1 MKEKYPSFGTQG
13 RRYPKSKDGTTA
25 FPFHNGPRL
34 GTTTVAGKH
43 PAPPNC
49 MKCLSYFGKD
59 PDKFSLQ
66 VEHFITPILNC
77 NDYLSL
83 KFFTVYIAVS
93 F

>member
-13 RRYPKSKDGTTA
+13 RRYPKSKTGTTA
-25 FPFHNGPRL
+25 FPFHNGPRP
-34 GTTTVAGKH
+34 GTTTVAAKYH
-43 PAPPNC
+43 APPNC
-49 MKCLSYFGKD
+49 MNCLSYFGID

-66 VEHFITPILNC
+66 VEHLIAPILNC
-77 NDYLSL
+77 SDYLSL